1 MRLKKLAASSER
13 ILRVDTLAPAISENH
28 FTNLIVDVVCI
39 VASARSSFLDY
50 LCSNEQNQRTHE
62 YEE

>member
-13 ILRVDTLAPAISENH
+13 ILRVETLAPAISKYH
-28 FTNLIVDVVCI
+28 FKNLIVDVVCI
-39 VASARSSFLDY
+39 VAVDLQICPDY

-62 YEE
+62 YE